1 MKDDDESS
9 DAVWFDML
17 RNEDY
22 QGIML
27 ALKSYIRAGNKYPP
41 SIGELLK
48 GYDNQ
53 ILEFNNAVLETMER
67 DGYFADG
74 EAVDSEVARFNYDN
88 RKRKALMWASKD
100 YPKEHVPEW
109 FLKDYKAYEE
119 KVKSIYFIDKPKR
132 IGLT

>member
-67 DGYFADG
+67 DGYFADS
-74 EAVDSEVARFNYDN
+74 EVTDPEVARFNYEN
-88 RKRKALMWASKD
+88 RKRKAMMWASRD
-100 YPKEHVPEW
+100 YPKEHIPEW
-109 FLKDYKAYEE
+109 FLKDYKSYEE
-119 KVKSIYFIDKPKR
+119 RVKSLYFIDKPKR